1 MDLAVGIGQRDM
13 VEVDQRD
20 APDRIARQRLGGPAA
35 HAADADHAHMGRLQP
50 CQAGGAIQ
58 ARDAAETAVV
68 VVVGRAFVGQR
79 LGQARQM
86 TGKVAGKVAGLGV
99 CGIVHA
105 EGSERGDEAAA
116 AGAAPAAKTGIIRR
130 RCQPIPDKDGKRATI
145 Q

>member
-1 MDLAVGIGQRDM
+1 
-13 VEVDQRD
+13 
-20 APDRIARQRLGGPAA
+20 
-35 HAADADHAHMGRLQP
+35 MGRLQP

-86 TGKVAGKVAGLGV
+86 TGKVAGLGV